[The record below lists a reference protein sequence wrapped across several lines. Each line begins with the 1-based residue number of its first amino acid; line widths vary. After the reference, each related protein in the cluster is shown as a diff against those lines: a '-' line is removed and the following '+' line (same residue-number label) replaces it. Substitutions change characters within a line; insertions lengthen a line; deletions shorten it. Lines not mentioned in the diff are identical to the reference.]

1 MKMEEEKKIFIDKGL
16 SLRSEEVNEVMD
28 NVPHRV
34 FRVGTFLIICIVA
47 LLVVIGYM
55 LQVPSYIEVP
65 YIVSGNA
72 SALGIV
78 SKNAGTVMFRYN
90 QLHTIKEGDTI
101 ATVMKDNERVYY
113 ISPIS
118 GMVESNFLYTTGDN
132 ITSGDTLARVISRE
146 LPNYR
151 LILKVSRNIK
161 SEIKSGMK
169 IKITTEETTK
179 ENATGYIKK
188 VSVIPDEANCY
199 NAIVEMPISIVQN
212 IPSSGKVRVL
222 YQKENVFMKIFGQ
235 KTRLLLN

>member
-1 MKMEEEKKIFIDKGL
+1 
-16 SLRSEEVNEVMD
+16 
-28 NVPHRV
+28 
-34 FRVGTFLIICIVA
+34 
-47 LLVVIGYM
+47 
-55 LQVPSYIEVP
+55 
-65 YIVSGNA
+65 
-72 SALGIV
+72 
-78 SKNAGTVMFRYN
+78 MFRYN